1 MIWFTRAR
9 NGRAGRVQPRLATFT
24 RSRRVSLRDERGIT
38 LIIVMA
44 LLLVGTLMGA
54 AGLAEALSSS
64 GRSYRDTRVRRA
76 QQAAD
81 AGVQTQLYQQDEASM
96 GSGAYDFNGGPLS
109 AGKLLDCTVPQLN
122 AGLQVSGLV
131 SVAAN
136 TAGVCPQAE
145 TSGGSATSYSMP
157 LGDHA
162 YAQSEFYTN
171 QTQLLGGSSE
181 DELFPEIV
189 SIGWDDNGQS
199 AGANDVYAREKVIL
213 QPVGPLQA
221 VEGMGDVTLN
231 GLSALGL
238 SAAVVVQGDV
248 QALGKLT
255 TPAVVT
261 AVNLQSSSLAPTF
274 AASSFGPTIV
284 STAQNVTSTPCMA
297 GNPVTNCVIKRVPV
311 SIAASKPD
319 CPTTA
324 ACTALGSA
332 YSGNTAGNTA
342 DTFSMSSGTVTFAA
356 GDYVFCN
363 FNATGGTINASSTGP
378 VRIFIDSPTSARCA
392 GNGYTQN
399 GSGVW
404 SGGNFNAADGIN
416 ALLTGTVNGVSNAVD
431 PSGVQIYVAGDGS
444 YANDTTV
451 SIGDTS
457 SCTLKVLGVCTV
469 GSTPPTQSMVI
480 YAPTS
485 ATTVNTGV
493 CLVGLLGS
501 CTLGVAGAFAGSVV
515 GDSVN
520 ITAST
525 ITQDLDLGN
534 FPLYAGVNALQPVQ
548 YVQCGANNSSGSP
561 VTSLTGVLAT
571 DTSGC

>member
-1 MIWFTRAR
+1 MISFTRSR
-9 NGRAGRVQPRLATFT
+9 NG
-24 RSRRVSLRDERGIT
+24 RSRRVSLRDERGVT
-38 LIIVMA
+38 LVMVMA

-64 GRSYRDTRVRRA
+64 GDAYRDTRVRRA

-96 GSGAYDFNGGPLS
+96 GSGSYDFNGGPLS

-136 TAGVCPQAE
+136 TAGVCPEAE
-145 TSGGSATSYSMP
+145 TSGGTSTTYSTP

-171 QTQLLGGSSE
+171 QTQLLGDSSE

-238 SAAVVVQGDV
+238 GVAVVVQGDV

-261 AVNLQSSSLAPTF
+261 AVNLQSSSLVPTF
-274 AASSFGPTIV
+274 AASSFV
-284 STAQNVTSTPCMA
+284 STAQNVTSTPCVA
-297 GNPVTNCVIKRVPV
+297 GNPVTNCVIKRAPV

-324 ACTALGSA
+324 ACTALGSD

-342 DTFSMSSGTVTFAA
+342 DTFSMSTGTVTFAA

-404 SGGNFNAADGIN
+404 SGGNFNAANGIN
-416 ALLTGTVNGVSNAVD
+416 ALLTGTVNGVANVVD

-444 YANDTTV
+444 YDNNTTV
-451 SIGDTS
+451 NIGDTS